1 MTEPAM
7 TSLPYTGDPE
17 ADVMLAREPLALI
30 VGFILDQRV
39 TIPKAFSGGLL
50 LARRTG
56 DGRLDAIVI
65 ASMPT
70 ADLET
75 LARTPP
81 ALHRFPNVMAR
92 RVQGTC
98 AIVVRDYAGDASL
111 IWAPP
116 VDAAEVERRLCALP
130 GISPFKARSII
141 GILARRLATPL
152 PGWEDH
158 VPGEP
163 SMVDVVDA
171 ATLRAYQ
178 LS

>member
-1 MTEPAM
+1 MAGPM

-17 ADVMLAREPLALI
+17 ADALLARDPLALI

-50 LARRTG
+50 LATRTG
-56 DGRLDAIVI
+56 GHLDAGVI
-65 ASMPT
+65 AAMPT
-70 ADLET
+70 ADLEA

-92 RVQGTC
+92 RVQGMC
-98 AIVVRDYAGDASL
+98 AIVVRDYAGSAAN

-116 VDAAEVERRLCALP
+116 ADAAEVERRLCALP
-130 GISPFKARSII
+130 GISVFKARSII
-141 GILARRLATPL
+141 GVLVRRLAVPI
-152 PGWEDH
+152 PGWESH

-171 ATLRAYQ
+171 ASLRAYQ

>member
-7 TSLPYTGDPE
+7 TSLPFTGDPE
-17 ADVMLAREPLALI
+17 ADAMLAREPLALI
-30 VGFILDQRV
+30 IGFILDQRV

-50 LARRTG
+50 LASRTG
-56 DGRLDAIVI
+56 GRLDAAVL
-65 ASMPT
+65 ASMAT
-70 ADLET
+70 ADLEAI
-75 LARTPP
+75 ARTPP

-92 RVQGTC
+92 RVQGMC
-98 AIVVRDYAGDASL
+98 GIVVRDYAGDAAR

-116 VDAAEVERRLCALP
+116 ADAAEVERRLCALP

-152 PGWEDH
+152 PGWESHIPD
-158 VPGEP
+158 EP

-171 ATLRAYQ
+171 ASLRAYQ